1 MRRNT
6 IKALIRRFFHIFYS
20 HTFLKEDGYLKYEY
34 TKYAYSEKYVHQK
47 SCTVVY
53 EQDTMLTDG
62 EGKL

>member
-1 MRRNT
+1 M
-6 IKALIRRFFHIFYS
+6 FFHIFYL

-53 EQDTMLTDG
+53 VQDTMLTDG
-62 EGKL
+62 KGKL